1 MKQLAWIVLVVLVLA
16 FPLSARADV
25 APPAGPPGANPGP
38 GWEPTQVRMID
49 ETVLIDVFGT
59 TPAGSPGRARIT
71 ADFTM
76 RNLGTQAESMAVRF
90 PISGNDGF
98 SNYPEV
104 QDIQVLVDGE
114 KVPTRRIE
122 GPSQSWGD
130 ELVPWAE
137 FDVTFP
143 PGEDLPLRVA
153 YTLDG
158 TGEKSLVS
166 FYYILATGAGWK
178 DTIGSA
184 DLIVRLPYTASAE
197 NIFLEGTTGWSGTT
211 PGGVI
216 SGTEI
221 RWHHDDLE
229 PTSNENLEVTV
240 VLPDYWT
247 NVLEAREKV
256 AQEPN
261 DGEAWGQLGKA
272 YKDVIAMRRGVRMDP
287 GGKALF
293 PLTVEAYENAV
304 DLVPDEALWHAGL
317 ADLLA
322 NYAYFAALDGVDT
335 RAEAL
340 RAMQEIHTALEIAP
354 RDGRV
359 AEIAE
364 QIYWTYSDA
373 IESKDGAYTFLWLT
387 ATPTLP
393 VAAAVPPPAPTTL
406 PVATRSSPTASPV
419 PPSPSP
425 GAADSA
431 TPEPQPASGI
441 RLPCG
446 SAAVAALPM
455 AVLLVSRRRGV
466 RGR

>member
-1 MKQLAWIVLVVLVLA
+1 MKHLAWIVVVVLVLA

-38 GWEPTQVRMID
+38 EWEPTQVRMID

-76 RNLGTQAESMAVRF
+76 RNLGTQAESMAARF
-90 PISGNDGF
+90 PISGNDGS

-114 KVPTRRIE
+114 KVTTRRIE
-122 GPSQSWGD
+122 GPAQSWGN

-143 PGEDLPLRVA
+143 PGEDVPLRVA

-158 TGEKSLVS
+158 TGEMSLVS

-184 DLIVRLPYTASAE
+184 DLIVRLPYEASAE
-197 NIFLEGTTGWSGTT
+197 NIFLEGSTGWSVTT

-221 RWHHDDLE
+221 RWHHEDLE
-229 PTSNENLEVTV
+229 PTPNDNLEVTV
-240 VLPDYWT
+240 VRPDYWMD
-247 NVLEAREKV
+247 VLEAREQV
-256 AQEPN
+256 AQNPN

-287 GGKALF
+287 GGKVLF
-293 PLTVEAYENAV
+293 PLTFEAYENAV
-304 DLVPDEALWHAGL
+304 DLLPDDALWHAGL

-322 NYAYFAALDGVDT
+322 NYAYFTAWEGVDT

-340 RAMQEIHTALEIAP
+340 RAMQEIHTALELAP
-354 RDGRV
+354 RDARV
-359 AEIAE
+359 GEIAE
-364 QIYWTYSDA
+364 QIYWTYADA

-387 ATPTLP
+387 ATPTLTA
-393 VAAAVPPPAPTTL
+393 VTAVPPSGPTTM
-406 PVATRSSPTASPV
+406 PVATRLSPRASPI
-419 PPSPSP
+419 PPASSAS
-425 GAADSA
+425 AANSA

-455 AVLLVSRRRGV
+455 VVLVVSRRRGA